1 MSLVSGAVLS
11 TLQDTLNQGTPQAD
25 ALVAPEL
32 LSVMAGGQGS
42 GLRMNEAEISR
53 IVGGRTQW
61 ESLKA
66 TVGKW
71 QTDPNKGFALTPAQR
86 QQVASLMSTV
96 QQKLEAKQSAIT
108 QAQQDLI
115 DADDPKSHQQ
125 TFANL
130 RNKLTTIDSGSAK
143 ASTQSGGTTV
153 TAPDGSVH
161 TFPDQA
167 SAAKFKAL
175 AGIQ

>member
-1 MSLVSGAVLS
+1 VQRLS

-42 GLRMNEAEISR
+42 GLRMNEAEIAR

-66 TVGKW
+66 AVGKW
-71 QTDPNKGFALTPAQR
+71 QLDPNKGFSLTPAQR
-86 QQVASLMSTV
+86 QQVAGLMSTV
-96 QQKLEAKQSAIT
+96 QQKLQAKQAAIT
-108 QAQQDLI
+108 QSEQDLI
-115 DADDPKSHQQ
+115 DAGDIQSHKQI
-125 TFANL
+125 FADL
-130 RNKLTTIDSGSAK
+130 RKRLTDIDSA
-143 ASTQSGGTTV
+143 SGGSIQV
-153 TAPDGSVH
+153 VAPDKSVH

-167 SAAKFKAL
+167 SANKFKQM